1 MRLLGDTET
10 QRVDPLL
17 VPFLRAS
24 ERDAEDTLGSLLTSH
39 ARPVIQGILRRRL
52 GRFGAGDIGGIGGI
66 GDRGDLEGE
75 VVLHLVERL
84 RRLRREP
91 AEEGIRDFRGY
102 VAVATYN
109 ALAEQGRRREPER
122 GRRREAEDKGDDP
135 LLRLPD
141 PAPDAAATLQQRG
154 HIALLW
160 EEIRR
165 LPARQAAA
173 LLLNLRDAQRGNALM
188 LLPLMGIASMREIA
202 RTLGMSAEDLAA
214 IWNRLPFEDA
224 EIAGLLGITR
234 QQVINLRKSARER
247 LARRM
252 RTQ

>member
-1 MRLLGDTET
+1 MRLLSDTET

-24 ERDAEDTLGSLLTSH
+24 ERDAEDTLGQLLTRH

-52 GRFGAGDIGGIGGI
+52 GRFCAGVAGIM
-66 GDRGDLEGE
+66 GDTGDLEGE

-109 ALAEQGRRREPER
+109 ALAEQGRRREPEW
-122 GRRREAEDKGDDP
+122 GRRRDAEDKGDDP
-135 LLRLPD
+135 LLGLPD
-141 PAPDAAATLQQRG
+141 PAPDAASALQQRG

-188 LLPLMGIASMREIA
+188 LLPLLGIASMREIA

-224 EIAGLLGITR
+224 EIAGLLGVTR

-252 RTQ
+252 RIQ